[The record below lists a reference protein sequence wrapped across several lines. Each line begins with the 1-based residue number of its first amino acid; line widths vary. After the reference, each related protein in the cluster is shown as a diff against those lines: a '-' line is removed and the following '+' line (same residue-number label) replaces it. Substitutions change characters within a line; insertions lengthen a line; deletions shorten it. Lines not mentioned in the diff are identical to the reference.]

1 MVQSANR
8 SDLLA
13 MQESIPV
20 RDGTRL
26 AYRLTKGNGSGRVVL
41 IHSLAM
47 DGSFWDRVVPL
58 LQEHADVLVYDCRG
72 HGQSDKAKGPYT
84 VELFADDLA
93 DLLDHIGWR
102 SATICGASMGG
113 TVAVA
118 FAAAYPDRVDALGL
132 FDTTCWYGP
141 QAPAQWAERAQKA
154 LDDGMQALVGF
165 QKTRWFSD
173 GFREK
178 NPGIDD
184 RAIEVFLANDVRCYA
199 ETCRMLGAADKRDAL
214 KNFRMPC
221 AIVVGSEDYATP
233 VAMARVLE
241 AGIAGARLEVIEHVR
256 HLTPLEVPETVARK
270 ILTLIKPA

>member
-1 MVQSANR
+1 MNSSVREDSVQ
-8 SDLLA
+8 
-13 MQESIPV
+13 V

-26 AYRLTKGNGSGRVVL
+26 AYQLTKGKGESRVVL

-47 DGSFWDRVVPL
+47 DGSFWDRVAPL

-72 HGQSDKAKGPYT
+72 HGRSDKPKGPYT

-93 DLLDHIGWR
+93 DLLDHLGWR
-102 SATICGASMGG
+102 SATVCGASMGG
-113 TVAVA
+113 TVAIA
-118 FAAAYPDRVDALGL
+118 FAAAHPDRVDGLGL

-141 QAPAQWAERAQKA
+141 EAPAQWAERAQKA
-154 LDDGMQALVGF
+154 VDEGMNALVGF

-178 NPGIDD
+178 HPDIVD
-184 RAIEVFLANDVRCYA
+184 RAIDVFLANDVRCYA

-221 AIVVGSEDYATP
+221 VVLVGAEDYATP
-233 VAMARVLE
+233 VSMARVLE
-241 AGIAGARLEVIEHVR
+241 AGIAGSRLEVIENAR
-256 HLTPLEVPETVARK
+256 HLTPLEVPDAVVRQ
-270 ILTLIKPA
+270 IIGLINAAWE

>member
-1 MVQSANR
+1 MNR
-8 SDLLA
+8 A
-13 MQESIPV
+13 VRAESVPV

-26 AYRLTKGNGSGRVVL
+26 AYRLGKGSGSGRVVL

-47 DGSFWDRVVPL
+47 DGSFWDRVAPL
-58 LQEHADVLVYDCRG
+58 LKDHADVLVYDCRG
-72 HGQSDKAKGPYT
+72 HGQSDRPTGPYT

-93 DLLDHIGWR
+93 DLLDRLGWR
-102 SATICGASMGG
+102 SAAVCGASMGG
-113 TVAVA
+113 TVAIA

-141 QAPAQWAERAQKA
+141 EAPAQWAERAQKA
-154 LDDGMQALVGF
+154 LDDGMNALVGF

-178 NPGIDD
+178 HPDIVD
-184 RAIEVFLANDVRCYA
+184 RAIAVFLANDVRCYA
-199 ETCRMLGAADKRDAL
+199 ETCRMLGAADKREAL

-221 AIVVGSEDYATP
+221 AILVGSEDYATP

-241 AGIAGARLEVIEHVR
+241 ANIAGASLEVVANAR
-256 HLTPLEVPETVARK
+256 HLTPLEVPQAVAGR
-270 ILTLIKPA
+270 IVGLIKIA